1 MRMRK
6 SRKGEMSGLRS
17 PRGDQTAPGV
27 SYGRRSRL
35 GHMSGKFD
43 ICFLHSLRIS
53 WRSPVYFYPALL
65 EKTGRK
71 GGSDR

>member
-6 SRKGEMSGLRS
+6 SRKGEMVWSKVSARRS
-17 PRGDQTAPGV
+17 DGPCV
-27 SYGRRSRL
+27 SHGRRSRQ
-35 GHMSGKFD
+35 GHMSGNFD

-53 WRSPVYFYPALL
+53 WRSPVFFYPALL